1 MVELARYMSI
11 QPPPDCRRAILFPF
25 ARTGTTELL
34 QLRFTKEG
42 QEVVENRQPLRRNR
56 NFLFLAGFW
65 VPIPALGIPL
75 GLLLGS

>member
-11 QPPPDCRRAILFPF
+11 QTPPDCRRAILFPF

-42 QEVVENRQPLRRNR
+42 QVVENRQPHV
-56 NFLFLAGFW
+56 GT
-65 VPIPALGIPL
+65 GT
-75 GLLLGS
+75 SSS